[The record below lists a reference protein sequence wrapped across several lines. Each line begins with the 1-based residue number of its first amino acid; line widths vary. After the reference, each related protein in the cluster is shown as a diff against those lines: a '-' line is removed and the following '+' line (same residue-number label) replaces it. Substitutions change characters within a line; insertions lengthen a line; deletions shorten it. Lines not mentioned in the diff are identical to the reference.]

1 MSNKENRGSVFFSVT
16 GSNTG
21 IGKMTAIDL
30 AKRGARVILAC
41 RSRQRGEAA
50 LADVKRVC
58 PNEQFNCCDSLW
70 CHFNLNKTVVAYPC
84 LLLSCLVSRRRAAAT
99 RWSSCSWIWGV

>member
-1 MSNKENRGSVFFSVT
+1 MSSKENIGCVFLSLT

-21 IGKMTAIDL
+21 IGKVTAIDL

-58 PNEQFNCCDSLW
+58 PNEKFICCDSLW
-70 CHFNLNKTVVAYPC
+70 CRSNLNKTVVASPC
-84 LLLSCLVSRRRAAAT
+84 LLFCLVSRRRAAVT
-99 RWSSCSWIWGV
+99 RWSSCSWIWGA